1 MVLLKF
7 NQDVNSAFFV
17 YSLYGSEMRK
27 CLNDM
32 LIGTTVSRINM
43 ADIKLINCLIPP
55 ISEQRK
61 IADILNGVD
70 RKLSAAK
77 VKFAKAKDLK
87 QGLMSDLL
95 TGKVRVSA

>member
-17 YSLYGSEMRK
+17 YSLYGSGMRK

-43 ADIKLINCLIPP
+43 ADIKLINCIIPP
-55 ISEQRK
+55 INEQIK
-61 IADILNGVD
+61 IAGILSTVD

-77 VKFAKAKDLK
+77 VKLAKAKDLK
-87 QGLMSDLL
+87 QGLMNDLL
-95 TGKVRVSA
+95 TGKVRIKA

>member
-1 MVLLKF
+1 
-7 NQDVNSAFFV
+7 
-17 YSLYGSEMRK
+17 MRK